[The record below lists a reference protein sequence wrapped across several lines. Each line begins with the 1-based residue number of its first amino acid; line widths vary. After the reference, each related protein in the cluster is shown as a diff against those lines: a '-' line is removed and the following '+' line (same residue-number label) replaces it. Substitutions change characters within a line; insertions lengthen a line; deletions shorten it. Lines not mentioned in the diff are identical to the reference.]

1 MSESKPKVTVEQAD
15 GVARIWLDRPDV
27 HNAFDDELIRALQER
42 LAAASHDDDVR
53 VIVLGGRGKS
63 FSAGADLSWM
73 KRSAVWTDEENARDA
88 RGLAG
93 LFRELRNSPKVTV
106 ARVHGTAMGGGLGLI
121 AACDLAFALQSVKF
135 SFSEVKLGLIPA
147 VISPHVIDK
156 IGPARARELFLTAAR
171 FDAARAA
178 QMGLISAALPDEA
191 ALDAAVE
198 EAIGQVR
205 AAGPHAVA
213 AAKALVR
220 QVTALPVGEVDAY
233 TAAQIAARRA
243 SAEGQE
249 GLRAFLEK
257 RPPRWAPDAD

>member
-1 MSESKPKVTVEQAD
+1 MSEQRPKVTLEQAD
-15 GVARIWLDRPDV
+15 GVARVWLDRPEV
-27 HNAFDDELIRALQER
+27 HNAFDDELIRALQEAI
-42 LAAASHDDDVR
+42 AAAAHDPEVR

-73 KRSAVWTDEENARDA
+73 KRSAVWTDEENAADA

-93 LFRELRNSPKVTV
+93 LFRSLRDAPKVTV

-121 AACDLAFALQSVKF
+121 AACDLAFALETVKF
-135 SFSEVKLGLIPA
+135 SFSEVRLGLIPA

-156 IGPARARELFLTAAR
+156 IGPARARELFVTAAR
-171 FDAARAA
+171 FDAAQAER
-178 QMGLISAALPDEA
+178 MGLITRAVPDEA
-191 ALDAAVE
+191 ALDAAVA
-198 EAIGQVR
+198 EAIAQVR

-220 QVTALPVGEVDAY
+220 QVTTLPPGEVDAY

-243 SAEGQE
+243 SSEGQE

-257 RPPRWAPDAD
+257 RPPAWAPSED